1 MNVHVSKDVRIPMR
15 SYLKVAETFIS
26 GMNKVTETPKMGVE
40 WHHENFS
47 INLHDTS
54 RYMAEILLIRR
65 KHQPSIYSTNE
76 SNDRRV

>member
-1 MNVHVSKDVRIPMR
+1 MSAQYIFLIYGACVYECTCIKRCIPMR
-15 SYLKVAETFIS
+15 LKVAETFIS

-40 WHHENFS
+40 WYHENYS

-65 KHQPSIYSTNE
+65 KHQYK
-76 SNDRRV
+76 